1 LLWRKISERD
11 HARHAPGRCG
21 YRLRM
26 RDDDR
31 TDLRNV
37 AGDAQRNVAR
47 WRDDALRAVKES
59 PEGGAPFR
67 DVEAPLAGPSRQACR
82 AARGVGLSAISAIL
96 GHEVVLR
103 ANGVIVVQRAVVRNA
118 DVRGKI
124 QYGARQTMDM
134 VVMHTRH
141 ADLSKQRGEHG
152 IVVRQGKV

>member
-1 LLWRKISERD
+1 MRLFLER
-11 HARHAPGRCG
+11 
-21 YRLRM
+21 
-26 RDDDR
+26 
-31 TDLRNV
+31 V
-37 AGDAQRNVAR
+37 FDADPLTIHIDKAFLQQFSV
-47 WRDDALRAVKES
+47 
-59 PEGGAPFR
+59 PR

-134 VVMHTRH
+134 MVMHTRH